1 MFTRVCIFV
10 LWNYQQTFRTKLV
23 NEWVGSLTDVHL
35 SLLPIVVI
43 RYISIITHTT
53 QTIGSFVNKA
63 MYILFKSLDTISE
76 QMSSFKN
83 TPKLY
88 ANLSICE
95 QIIKSTK
102 INVLTK
108 YSDITVVPLDQ
119 LKDNSAYTSFCKSSL
134 PCC

>member
-95 QIIKSTK
+95 Q
-102 INVLTK
+102 K
-108 YSDITVVPLDQ
+108 YENPVDFLSI
-119 LKDNSAYTSFCKSSL
+119 YTHLNCMPVSPSSL
-134 PCC
+134 SMMTSYISLSATVK